1 MKQKEIHTLGEY
13 RFIIKPV
20 HKDEIKA
27 GDTILLDGELKT
39 VCGNDIRKGFCGT
52 TIHGESFK
60 LGLEQVKRVHFV
72 QKNGLPSS
80 GFGFSVVKCF
90 ILDSTSTDNRYY

>member
-1 MKQKEIHTLGEY
+1 MNTVTTKEIHTLGEHC
-13 RFIIKPV
+13 FIIEPV

-39 VCGNDIRKGFCGT
+39 VCGNNIRKGGFCGT

-60 LGLEQVKRVHFV
+60 LGLELVKRVHFV

-80 GFGFSVVKCF
+80 GFG
-90 ILDSTSTDNRYY
+90 STAY

>member
-1 MKQKEIHTLGEY
+1 MNAITTKEIHTLEQKC
-13 RFIIKPV
+13 FIIEPV

-39 VCGNDIRKGFCGT
+39 VCRNNIRKGGFCGT

-60 LGLEQVKRVHFV
+60 LGLEPVKRVHFV

-80 GFGFSVVKCF
+80 GFGSCGGKV
-90 ILDSTSTDNRYY
+90 LHT